1 MRPKIICHMI
11 SSIDG
16 RLQPS
21 RWTPPADGISTD
33 LKSTQ
38 YEDVAT
44 RFKGDGWMVG
54 RVTMQGYAKGH
65 PDAVEIPSGDLR
77 ATFVAPGEHRTV
89 AVAID
94 PHGKLEYGRHHIGAE
109 HIVAVVGQQV
119 SDDYLARLRR
129 DGVSYLFAGADGRD
143 LGAAMD
149 ELGQAFG
156 IRTILLEGGGVLNG
170 VFLKAGLIDEISVLV
185 YPGIDGL
192 AGISSIFEYHG
203 NEGEQPAEG
212 QRLRHTATETLEGGT
227 VWLRY
232 AVERT

>member
-21 RWTPPADGISTD
+21 RWTPPVDGISTD

-38 YEDVAT
+38 YEEVAT
-44 RFKGDGWMVG
+44 RLKANGWMVG
-54 RVTMQGYAKGH
+54 RVTMQGYAKGK
-65 PDAVEIPSGDLR
+65 PTQVDIPSGELR
-77 ATFVAPGEHRTV
+77 TTFVAPGDRASV

-94 PHGKLEYGRHHIGAE
+94 PYGKLEYGRHHIGAE
-109 HIVAVVGQQV
+109 HIVAVVGKQV
-119 SDDYLARLRR
+119 SDNYLAGLRR
-129 DGVSYLFAGADGRD
+129 DGVSYLFAGDDGHD
-143 LGAAMD
+143 LAAAMD
-149 ELGQAFG
+149 ELGAAFG
-156 IRTILLEGGGVLNG
+156 IQSILLEGGGVLNG

-185 YPGIDGL
+185 YPAIDGL

-203 NEGEQPAEG
+203 KDGEQPAAG
-212 QRLRHTATETLEGGT
+212 QRLRHSATETLEGGT

-232 AVERT
+232 AVERA